1 MITIYRH
8 MIKKIMTSAKTIQI
22 KLSLLIDKKIS
33 SRDIA
38 CKIRSMITRK
48 LLFTQM
54 YLKCH
59 SSHPRILLFSLIPI
73 NFNDCSLWDLVARKF
88 ATTIYKSTRHCEK
101 QAKFYKI
108 KLI

>member
-22 KLSLLIDKKIS
+22 KLSPLIDKKIS
-33 SRDIA
+33 SRDMI
-38 CKIRSMITRK
+38 CKTRSMITLK

-54 YLKCH
+54 YLKYH
-59 SSHPRILLFSLIPI
+59 SSHPRILLFSLIPT
-73 NFNDCSLWDLVARKF
+73 NFNDCSLRDLVARMCVK
-88 ATTIYKSTRHCEK
+88 TIFKSTRHCEK

-108 KLI
+108 KSI